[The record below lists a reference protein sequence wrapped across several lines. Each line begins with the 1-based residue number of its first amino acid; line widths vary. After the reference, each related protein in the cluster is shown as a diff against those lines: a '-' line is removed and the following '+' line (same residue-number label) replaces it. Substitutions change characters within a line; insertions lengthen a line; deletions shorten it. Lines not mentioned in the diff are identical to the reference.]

1 MLEKIGI
8 WEVNDDVLFCN
19 CCICI
24 CIHLDLALG
33 RWEVGMMVAHSIIVL
48 IAFLSCIIGP
58 IVFAVQAFGTHED
71 EKEPVDH
78 HFLKG

>member
-1 MLEKIGI
+1 
-8 WEVNDDVLFCN
+8 
-19 CCICI
+19 
-24 CIHLDLALG
+24 
-33 RWEVGMMVAHSIIVL
+33 MMVAHSIIVL